1 MGIIAKKKKD
11 KKSFQTVLK
20 EFPSEVKKDWKM
32 KTAILMIAPIALLI
46 DQITK
51 SLVVRF
57 IPLYGSLWGDP
68 YEGILRIIHVRNT
81 AIAFGLGRG
90 FADEVKTVLFILLPL
105 IIVISLIVYSLYKNE
120 QPLYQRIAFALIIGG
135 GFGNLADRIFQ
146 FGSVSMRCAIFRF
159 SNCCRSNV
167 GRLGILPTPA
177 LLLLLPF
184 LWSE

>member
-1 MGIIAKKKKD
+1 MGTKKKKD

-20 EFPSEVKKDWKM
+20 EFPSEVKKNWKM
-32 KTAILMIAPIALLI
+32 KTAILMIAPLALLI

-120 QPLYQRIAFALIIGG
+120 QPLYQSGL
-135 GFGNLADRIFQ
+135 
-146 FGSVSMRCAIFRF
+146 
-159 SNCCRSNV
+159 
-167 GRLGILPTPA
+167 RLR
-177 LLLLLPF
+177 
-184 LWSE
+184 

>member
-20 EFPSEVKKDWKM
+20 EFPSEVKKNWKM

-135 GFGNLADRIFQ
+135 GLGNYFPS
-146 FGSVSMRCAIFRF
+146 GK
-159 SNCCRSNV
+159 CR
-167 GRLGILPTPA
+167 
-177 LLLLLPF
+177 
-184 LWSE
+184 

>member
-20 EFPSEVKKDWKM
+20 EFPSEVKKNWKM

-68 YEGILRIIHVRNT
+68 
-81 AIAFGLGRG
+81 
-90 FADEVKTVLFILLPL
+90 
-105 IIVISLIVYSLYKNE
+105 
-120 QPLYQRIAFALIIGG
+120 
-135 GFGNLADRIFQ
+135 
-146 FGSVSMRCAIFRF
+146 
-159 SNCCRSNV
+159 
-167 GRLGILPTPA
+167 
-177 LLLLLPF
+177 
-184 LWSE
+184 

>member
-20 EFPSEVKKDWKM
+20 EFPSEVKKNWKI

-81 AIAFGLGRG
+81 AIAFGLG
-90 FADEVKTVLFILLPL
+90 
-105 IIVISLIVYSLYKNE
+105 
-120 QPLYQRIAFALIIGG
+120 PLYQRIAFALIIGG
-135 GFGNLADRIFQ
+135 GFGNLADRIFRPGNVVDFVDTIW
-146 FGSVSMRCAIFRF
+146 FGIDALRDIPLLKLLSFERWPTWNFADACVVVAVVILL
-159 SNCCRSNV
+159 V
-167 GRLGILPTPA
+167 GMI
-177 LLLLLPF
+177 
-184 LWSE
+184 SEEIQTRKRKKKKQSA